1 MSFDPS
7 PATWLGPGYTLAS
20 SVVGLTT
27 VTAGSDIILEQ
38 LTDTLA
44 DPTTGDIRSV
54 AMAISEA
61 IFQAWQA
68 QISADRPTKMNIARS
83 TTGSG
88 TSTVFT
94 YTFKFTVDAT
104 EIVVANE

>member
-7 PATWLGPGYTLAS
+7 PTTWLGPGYTLAS

-27 VTAGSDIILEQ
+27 VTAGSDIILQQ

-61 IFQAWQA
+61 LFQAWLA
-68 QISADRPTKMNIARS
+68 QISADRPTKMTLARAV
-83 TTGSG
+83 TGSAA
-88 TSTVFT
+88 SVVYT
-94 YTFKFTVDAT
+94 YTFKFTVDPT
-104 EIVVANE
+104 EIVVDPE